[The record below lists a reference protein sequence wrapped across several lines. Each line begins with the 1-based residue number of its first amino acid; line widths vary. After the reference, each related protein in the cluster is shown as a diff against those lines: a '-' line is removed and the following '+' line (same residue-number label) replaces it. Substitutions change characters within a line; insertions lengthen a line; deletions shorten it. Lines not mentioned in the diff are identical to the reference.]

1 MIRAGSAP
9 VKQAMEV
16 EDAMA
21 DIKKVVDFKEP
32 DGLQKMKESLQE
44 MSLVLPMNTVELMKI
59 TAAAGQAGIAEKD
72 LLKFTEAAAK
82 MGVAFDMSAEEAGE
96 MMAKWRSGMNL
107 TQDEAIALADA
118 TNALSNNNAA
128 LGSQIGETL
137 KRYGAL
143 GKVAGLT
150 EKQTAALAAT
160 VIGSGAEAEVAA
172 TGINAFMRALVKG
185 GSMSKG
191 QKAAFQ
197 DLGLDPSALQ
207 KEVKTDAPKAI
218 LKVLERIKKV
228 RPEEQMRTLTDMFG
242 EEGARAMGPMLANTE
257 LLSKNF
263 ELVANKANYAGSMEA
278 EFQARSATTS
288 NAFVLA
294 GNAVNYMAGMI
305 GESLLPAI
313 KSNIIEFV
321 QFGKTIGNWIKEN
334 ATLVSVI
341 TKTVIGIGALVLAFH
356 AARAVFLYS
365 YSAALS
371 VVKGLFLIR
380 SGVFKFMAFLPQL
393 SAGVKGVGLAIKGF
407 FLSPVGT
414 AIIIAGALIGV
425 GILIYKNWDTIKAKL
440 GELWAKFEEA
450 FPGIAETLTSF
461 YNATLQP
468 TIEGIKTAFNG
479 LISFITGVFSGNWSQ
494 AWTGITETFSGIF
507 GGISHLAKAPINGVI
522 SLVNSAIRSLNS
534 VSFELPT
541 AIPGIGGQKFGINLP
556 EIPMLASGGIATSP
570 TLSMIGEGSE
580 PEAVLPLSRLSSMM
594 SPSGSAGPVTV
605 NLSIN
610 VEGGA
615 SSAEG
620 IRTAGAEAA
629 ETLKRQLERIL
640 ANERRLAY

>member
-1 MIRAGSAP
+1 
-9 VKQAMEV
+9 
-16 EDAMA
+16 
-21 DIKKVVDFKEP
+21 
-32 DGLQKMKESLQE
+32 
-44 MSLVLPMNTVELMKI
+44 
-59 TAAAGQAGIAEKD
+59 
-72 LLKFTEAAAK
+72 

-321 QFGKTIGNWIKEN
+321 QFGK
-334 ATLVSVI
+334 
-341 TKTVIGIGALVLAFH
+341 
-356 AARAVFLYS
+356 
-365 YSAALS
+365 
-371 VVKGLFLIR
+371 R
-380 SGVFKFMAFLPQL
+380 S
-393 SAGVKGVGLAIKGF
+393 
-407 FLSPVGT
+407 
-414 AIIIAGALIGV
+414 
-425 GILIYKNWDTIKAKL
+425 
-440 GELWAKFEEA
+440 
-450 FPGIAETLTSF
+450 ET
-461 YNATLQP
+461 
-468 TIEGIKTAFNG
+468 G
-479 LISFITGVFSGNWSQ
+479 
-494 AWTGITETFSGIF
+494 
-507 GGISHLAKAPINGVI
+507 
-522 SLVNSAIRSLNS
+522 
-534 VSFELPT
+534 
-541 AIPGIGGQKFGINLP
+541 
-556 EIPMLASGGIATSP
+556 
-570 TLSMIGEGSE
+570 
-580 PEAVLPLSRLSSMM
+580 
-594 SPSGSAGPVTV
+594 
-605 NLSIN
+605 
-610 VEGGA
+610 
-615 SSAEG
+615 
-620 IRTAGAEAA
+620 
-629 ETLKRQLERIL
+629 LKRML
-640 ANERRLAY
+640 RLYRL